1 MLSIA
6 GLAHRHA
13 RGAPIRFA
21 DIQIA
26 QGQRLLVRGA
36 SGSGKSTLLALIAGL
51 LPVQQG
57 RLVVAGQDLAA
68 LGERERDAWRGAR
81 LGFVPQRLHL
91 AASLSVERNLGLVY
105 VAAALPV
112 DGQRIAAVLQRLGL
126 PGLEA
131 RMPGQL
137 SVGQAQRVAIARALL
152 RSPRVIVAD
161 EPTAHLDDAQ
171 TAAVLA
177 LLDEVAAESDATL
190 IVASHDQRV
199 VAAWPQAAQLRV
211 GEALA

>member
-1 MLSIA
+1 MLAAA
-6 GLAHRHA
+6 GLAHRHGQ
-13 RGAPIRFA
+13 GAPIRFA
-21 DIQIA
+21 DIEIA
-26 QGQRLLVRGA
+26 QGARLLVRGA

-91 AASLSVERNLGLVY
+91 AATLNIERNLGLAY

-112 DGQRIAAVLQRLGL
+112 DAVRIAAVLRRLGL
-126 PGLEA
+126 QGLGT
-131 RMPGQL
+131 RLPGQI

-152 RSPRVIVAD
+152 RAPRVIVAD
-161 EPTAHLDDAQ
+161 EPTAHLDDVQ

-177 LLDEVAAESDATL
+177 LLDEVATESDATL

-199 VAAWPQAAQLRV
+199 AAAWPDAAALRV
-211 GEALA
+211 GEDGR